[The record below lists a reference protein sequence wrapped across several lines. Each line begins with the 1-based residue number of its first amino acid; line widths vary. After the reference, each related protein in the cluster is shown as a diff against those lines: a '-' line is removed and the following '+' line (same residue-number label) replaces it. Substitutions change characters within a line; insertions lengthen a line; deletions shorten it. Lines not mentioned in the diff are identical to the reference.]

1 MAEPASSSLARPPL
15 ARSAKTSSSV
25 NTLCFFAVFVAFGF
39 SCATDGFAGV
49 AGATATGAALAGTAA
64 GAGAGIGAID
74 CAPTLLPSAPTRKN
88 PATAKIARHEFI
100 LPAPAS
106 VRSRIIITF
115 PIGAILRC
123 DVAACSDN
131 AIRLKIHERDFKP
144 ARGVRLSQHLGAIVE
159 RQQIGL
165 RHFE

>member
-49 AGATATGAALAGTAA
+49 AGATAT
-64 GAGAGIGAID
+64 GAID

-123 DVAACSDN
+123 DVAACGDD
-131 AIRLKIHERDFKP
+131 AIRLEVHECDFET